1 MTTLHIDLESRSA
14 VDLKRTGVYVY
25 AEHPTTDIWCA
36 CYCFDDE
43 PVQTWLPHEPM
54 PQRIA
59 EHVRAGGVIYAHNAN
74 FESVMWRYI
83 LAPRYGWPL
92 PAIEQWR
99 CTMVQALA
107 MGLPGALDLA
117 GPAAGVEVAKDQ
129 AGKKL
134 MLKMA
139 KPRRVNDDG
148 SFVWWDEKENIDRL
162 VEYCKIDV
170 EVERRLEKRLR
181 PLKPSELDLW
191 HLDQRTNQRGVQVDQ
206 ELAAAAKEVVKAAAA
221 DLDHR
226 MAVTTNF
233 EVAKCSEVQKIIAYI
248 GARGVDTESIAK
260 AELKELLA
268 EDSGVPDEVR
278 AVLSLRQEA
287 ARASVAKINALL
299 KGTSL
304 DGRARGLMQFHA
316 ATTGRWG
323 SRRFQV
329 QNLRRPELKDIDTA
343 IEVISSGDFDLVQIM
358 YENPL
363 SAVAD
368 ILRGLLVAGPG
379 RRIVA
384 ADYSSIE
391 ARVLPWLAGEHWKVE
406 AYRQIDESIIL
417 GEDGK
422 PLRVGG
428 EKQYAVD
435 DMYCQTASKIL
446 GRHVTKKDKNDR
458 QVFGKVPELAC
469 IAEGEQVLTDRGLV
483 PIEQVNTTDKV
494 WDGVE
499 FVSHDGVVCRGTKEI
514 IQHDGLRATADHI
527 VWIEG
532 ERRPVQFGDAAAS
545 GARLLQS
552 GAGRQAIRLGEDYI
566 GGTALHERVEPGL
579 RSGGVCW
586 LLPDGLDVLVQ
597 SDARYQQGVPSL
609 LAAEAGAVVVGP
621 SAHRGQAAV
630 REPGRPWVQKLRR
643 AWRGISLSLG
653 DGCRA
658 LRDGAHGVAAGVR
671 VGPHRQQ
678 RPLRAR
684 QSALGHAVDAEQE
697 LSAREA
703 HGGRRVVGE
712 DAKPVLPVYHQSA
725 HATGADETGG
735 NRLGV
740 GSRGDG
746 AQELV
751 WHTHSVGRARVYDIV
766 NAGPRSRFTVS
777 GKLVHNCGYGG
788 SRGAFTAMGAVY
800 GVNLPDEQVREI
812 VRGWREANPAIKQYW
827 YDLEEAA
834 LSAISSKGVPYRVGK
849 VTFKVSGSFLTLKLP
864 SGRHLFYPY
873 PEIRRLPMP
882 WLDDDGNPVMKDS
895 LCFFKEV
902 DPLKKHLIVPNPRNT
917 ERFALHRS
925 YGGEICNNITQGTA
939 RDVMADA
946 MPRLEAAGYPL
957 IFSVHDEAV
966 TEPLA
971 DHGSVEEM
979 EAIMCDL
986 PAWAKGLPVSAD
998 GFSSERYRK

>member
-14 VDLKRTGVYVY
+14 VDLKKTGVYVY
-25 AEHPTTDIWCA
+25 AEHPTTDVWCA
-36 CYCFDDE
+36 CYAFDDE

-54 PQRIA
+54 PVRIA
-59 EHVRAGGVIYAHNAN
+59 EHVRSGGVLFAHNAN
-74 FESVMWRYI
+74 FEMTMWRYI

-191 HLDQRTNQRGVQVDQ
+191 HLDQRTNLRGVQVDQ

-268 EDSGVPDEVR
+268 DDSGIPDEVR

-299 KGTSL
+299 RGMSP
-304 DGRARGLMQFHA
+304 DGRARGLLQFHA

-323 SRRFQV
+323 GRRFQP
-329 QNLRRPELKDIDTA
+329 QNLKRPDLKDIDTA

-358 YENPL
+358 YEKPL

-368 ILRGLLVAGPG
+368 ILRGLLVAAPG
-379 RRIVA
+379 HRIVA
-384 ADYSSIE
+384 ADYSAIE
-391 ARVLPWLAGEHWKVE
+391 GRVLPWLAGEHWKVE

-422 PLRVGG
+422 PLRIGG
-428 EKQYAVD
+428 EKQYAMD

-469 IAEGEQVLTDRGLV
+469 
-483 PIEQVNTTDKV
+483 
-494 WDGVE
+494 
-499 FVSHDGVVCRGTKEI
+499 
-514 IQHDGLRATADHI
+514 
-527 VWIEG
+527 
-532 ERRPVQFGDAAAS
+532 
-545 GARLLQS
+545 
-552 GAGRQAIRLGEDYI
+552 
-566 GGTALHERVEPGL
+566 
-579 RSGGVCW
+579 
-586 LLPDGLDVLVQ
+586 
-597 SDARYQQGVPSL
+597 
-609 LAAEAGAVVVGP
+609 
-621 SAHRGQAAV
+621 
-630 REPGRPWVQKLRR
+630 
-643 AWRGISLSLG
+643 
-653 DGCRA
+653 
-658 LRDGAHGVAAGVR
+658 
-671 VGPHRQQ
+671 
-678 RPLRAR
+678 
-684 QSALGHAVDAEQE
+684 
-697 LSAREA
+697 
-703 HGGRRVVGE
+703 
-712 DAKPVLPVYHQSA
+712 
-725 HATGADETGG
+725 
-735 NRLGV
+735 
-740 GSRGDG
+740 
-746 AQELV
+746 
-751 WHTHSVGRARVYDIV
+751 
-766 NAGPRSRFTVS
+766 
-777 GKLVHNCGYGG
+777 GYGG
-788 SRGAFTAMGAVY
+788 SRGAFTAMGKVY
-800 GVNLPDEQVREI
+800 GVELPDEQVMEI

-834 LSAISSKGVPYRVGK
+834 LSAITNKGVPYRVGK

-902 DPLKKHLIVPNPRNT
+902 DPLKKHLIVPNQRNT

-925 YGGEICNNITQGTA
+925 YGGELSNNVTQATA
-939 RDVMADA
+939 RDIMADA
-946 MPRLEAAGYPL
+946 LPRLEAAGYPL
-957 IFSVHDEAV
+957 TITVHDEAV
-966 TEPLA
+966 TEPLI

-986 PAWAKGLPVSAD
+986 PAWARGLPIAAE
-998 GFSSERYRK
+998 GFEDVRYRK

>member
-14 VDLKRTGVYVY
+14 VDLKKTGVYVY
-25 AEHPTTDIWCA
+25 AESPTTNLWCA
-36 CYCFDDE
+36 CYAFDDE
-43 PVQTWLPHEPM
+43 PVQTWLPHEPV
-54 PQRIA
+54 PPRIA
-59 EHVRAGGVIYAHNAN
+59 EHVRDGGVLFAHNAN
-74 FESVMWRYI
+74 FEMTMWRYI

-99 CTMVQALA
+99 CTMVMAMA

-117 GPAAGVEVAKDQ
+117 GPAAGVDVAKDQ

-191 HLDQRTNQRGVQVDQ
+191 HLDQRTNLRGVQVDQ

-226 MAVTTNF
+226 MAVATNF

-248 GARGVDTESIAK
+248 GARGVETESIAK

-268 EDSGVPDEVR
+268 EDSGIPDDVR

-299 KGTSL
+299 KGTSP
-304 DGRARGLMQFHA
+304 DGRARGLLQFHA

-323 SRRFQV
+323 GRRFQP
-329 QNLRRPELKDIDTA
+329 QNLRRPELKDINTA
-343 IEVISSGDFDLVQIM
+343 IEVIASGDFDLVQIM

-368 ILRGLLVAGPG
+368 ILRGLLIAAPG
-379 RRIVA
+379 HRIVA
-384 ADYSSIE
+384 ADYSAIE
-391 ARVLPWLAGEHWKVE
+391 GRVLPWLAGEHWKVD

-417 GEDGK
+417 GDDGK

-428 EKQYAVD
+428 EKQYAMD

-446 GRHVTKKDKNDR
+446 GRRVTKKDKNDR

-483 PIEQVNTTDKV
+483 PIEQVNTADKV

-499 FVSHDGVVCRGTKEI
+499 FVSHDGVVCHGEKEVI
-514 IQHDGLRATADHI
+514 EYDGLRATADHI
-527 VWIEG
+527 VWVEG
-532 ERRPVQFGDAAAS
+532 QCRPVQLVYAAAS
-545 GARLLQS
+545 RARLLQS
-552 GAGRQAIRLGEDYI
+552 GTGRQAIRVGENSL
-566 GGTALHERVEPGL
+566 GGTALYEGLESGVRSRGVCRLRAYGLDLSVEPY
-579 RSGGVCW
+579 S
-586 LLPDGLDVLVQ
+586 
-597 SDARYQQGVPSL
+597 RYQQGLPSL
-609 LAAEAGAVVVGP
+609 LEAETGAYVVGP
-621 SAHRGQAAV
+621 SAHSRQAAV
-630 REPGRPWVQKLRR
+630 REPGRSWLQKLWR

-653 DGCRA
+653 DRCRA
-658 LRDGAHGVAAGVR
+658 LRHGAHGVNAGVR
-671 VGPHRQQ
+671 VGSHRQQ
-678 RPLRAR
+678 WPLCAGQPAVGHEVYAMSQRPP
-684 QSALGHAVDAEQE
+684 EQID
-697 LSAREA
+697 
-703 HGGRRVVGE
+703 GGRRVVGE
-712 DAKPVLPVYHQSA
+712 DAKPVLQVHHQSA
-725 HATGADETGG
+725 NAAGADEAGG

-751 WHTHSVGRARVYDIV
+751 WHPHSTGRARVYDII

-788 SRGAFTAMGAVY
+788 SRGAFTAMGKVY
-800 GVNLPDEQVREI
+800 GVELPDEQVMEI

-827 YDLEEAA
+827 YDLNDAA

-849 VTFKVSGSFLTLKLP
+849 ATFKVSGSFLTLKLP

-882 WLDDDGNPVMKDS
+882 WLDDDGNPVMKDN

-902 DPLKKHLIVPNPRNT
+902 DPLKKHLIVPHPRNT

-925 YGGEICNNITQGTA
+925 YGGEISNNITQGTA
-939 RDVMADA
+939 RDIMADA
-946 MPRLEAAGYPL
+946 LPRLEAAGYPL
-957 IFSVHDEAV
+957 TITVHDEAV

-986 PAWAKGLPVSAD
+986 PAWASGLPVAAE
-998 GFSSERYRK
+998 GFEDVRYRK